1 MVLLDPS
8 TERLDRFLGRH
19 ARMTSPPP
27 DRRELAQLFEL
38 QQRLVQTETS
48 CAWFF
53 EDLAR
58 IETIQVLQYAAR
70 AIELGERLLGLELE
84 SSFVDTLAQAH
95 SNAPETGNGRDVW
108 RKALSGV

>member
-1 MVLLDPS
+1 M
-8 TERLDRFLGRH
+8 
-19 ARMTSPPP
+19 
-27 DRRELAQLFEL
+27 QLFEL

-70 AIELGERLLGLELE
+70 AIELGENLLGLELE
-84 SSFVDTLAQAH
+84 TSFLDTLALAH
-95 SNAPETGNGRDVW
+95 SNDAEKGDGRDIW
-108 RKALSGV
+108 EKACSGRA